1 MVHNWIQKV
10 DKRMEK
16 KGTKGIFKRQAQRR
30 GMTTN
35 RFIDVI
41 LKEPKKFSKLERKR
55 ANLANTFRKM
65 RKKNCCG

>member
-1 MVHNWIQKV
+1 MTLNDHWIQKV
-10 DKRMEK
+10 NRSMEK

-41 LKEPKKFSKLERKR
+41 LKEPKKFSKLERQR
-55 ANLANTFRKM
+55 ATLANTFRKL
-65 RKKNCCG
+65 RNK